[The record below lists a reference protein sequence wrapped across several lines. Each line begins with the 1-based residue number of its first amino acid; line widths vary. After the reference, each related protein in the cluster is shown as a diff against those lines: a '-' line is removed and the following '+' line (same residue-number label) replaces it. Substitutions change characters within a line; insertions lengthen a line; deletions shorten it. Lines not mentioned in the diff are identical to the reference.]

1 MSIFDLF
8 NPSLR
13 SQKKYAAHL
22 TRQFGSAR
30 WAHDASVPFDSEFIS
45 IRELSNALTTQSRVV
60 LTGSDGVGKST
71 ALASLALTHA
81 RALAVNQPHALV
93 PIYFSARDLHPQSLP
108 RLRDLPTALGLGDF
122 PASFFQEAIGA
133 NRALVLIDDLDA
145 LTTDAA
151 KNLRA
156 EFSNARIVATA
167 QNAIPGLDEFP
178 MPAWRDQDIERYAR
192 LRFEKR
198 ADAFL
203 AALKASGVPRLL
215 TSNAMNL
222 ALLARTWET
231 PSSPPL
237 IRGVGGIEDEVG
249 MDLHTALDIK
259 PMPTRRS
266 ELFSAYARQVLGNDD
281 ETARMLEG
289 VALAIQRGKPA
300 PDEFVN
306 KSKGFLVVAKNKS
319 CDFIHDLWRA
329 YFAARAARL
338 AGDLTPI
345 AEHLQDPA
353 WREMIL
359 FYAGLGDAS
368 DLVNAY
374 IQRGDWNSAGEMIAN
389 AEEVRAELRDAV
401 TKELVGRAWNG
412 DARAPVVLG
421 EMVSDAAIGAFAARL
436 KDPDPSVRSR
446 AAEILG
452 RLQLDRA
459 LEYLLPQMRDV
470 NAETRDLVV
479 QALGHSLSNRVIEPL
494 LGAFRGDP
502 RVGFVDTRL
511 RVAAAKALGQVGS
524 DKAVPALIVDLQTG
538 EPEVRAVAAAALKRI
553 GSPLMIKP
561 LKGILPNLDEETQK
575 FVADV
580 LATVNGAGE

>member
-1 MSIFDLF
+1 MSILDLF
-8 NPSLR
+8 NASLR
-13 SQKKYAAHL
+13 LQKKYAEQL

-30 WAHDASVPFDSEFIS
+30 WAHDATIPFESEFIPV
-45 IRELSNALTTQSRVV
+45 RELNNALKVHPRLV
-60 LTGSDGVGKST
+60 LTGGDGVGKST
-71 ALASLALTHA
+71 ALTSLALTHA
-81 RALAVNQPHALV
+81 QALTFNQPHALV
-93 PIYFSARDLHPQSLP
+93 PIYFSARELHPQAMP
-108 RLRDLPTALGLGDF
+108 RLADLPTALGLADF
-122 PASFFQEAIGA
+122 PTDFFQEAISS
-133 NRALVLIDDLDA
+133 NRALVLIDDLDTLPA
-145 LTTDAA
+145 DVV
-151 KNLRA
+151 KNLLA
-156 EFSNARIVATA
+156 ELSSTRLVATA
-167 QNAIPGLDEFP
+167 QNALAGLDEFP
-178 MPAWRDQDIERYAR
+178 LPAWRDQDIEHYAH
-192 LRFEKR
+192 LKFDKR

-203 AALKASGVPRLL
+203 GALKASGVPRLL
-215 TSNAMNL
+215 TANAMNL

-231 PSSPPL
+231 PIP
-237 IRGVGGIEDEVG
+237 ITKGGEREIEGEAG

-259 PMPTRRS
+259 PLPTKRTD
-266 ELFSAYARQVLGNDD
+266 LFSAYARQVLGNED

-300 PDEFVN
+300 PNEFIG
-306 KSKGFLVVAKNKS
+306 KSKGFLIASRNQS

-345 AEHLQDPA
+345 TEHLQDPT
-353 WREMIL
+353 WREMVL

-374 IQRGDWNSAGEMIAN
+374 VQQGDWNSAGSMIAN
-389 AEEVRAELRDAV
+389 AKEVRADLRDSV
-401 TKELVGRAWNG
+401 TKELVERAWNG
-412 DARAPVVLG
+412 DARAPVILG

-436 KDPDPSVRSR
+436 KDPDPSVRAR

-470 NAETRDLVV
+470 NANTRDLVV

-524 DKAVPALIVDLQTG
+524 DKAVPALIVDLQVG
-538 EPEVRAVAAAALKRI
+538 EPEVRSVAAEALKRI
-553 GSPLMIKP
+553 SSPLMIKP
-561 LKGILPNLDEETQK
+561 LKGILLNVDEETRK
-575 FVADV
+575 YVADI
-580 LATVNGAGE
+580 LTTVNGEGE

>member
-1 MSIFDLF
+1 MSILDLF
-8 NPSLR
+8 NSSLR
-13 SQKKYAAHL
+13 LQKKYAEHL
-22 TRQFGSAR
+22 TRQFSLAR
-30 WAHDASVPFDSEFIS
+30 WAHDATIPFEREFIS
-45 IRELSNALTTQSRVV
+45 IRELHNALTAHSRLV
-60 LTGSDGVGKST
+60 LTGSDGTGKST
-71 ALASLALTHA
+71 ALASLALVHA
-81 RALAVNQPHALV
+81 RALALNQAHALV
-93 PIYFSARDLHPQSLP
+93 PIYFSARELHPQSPP
-108 RLRDLPTALGLGDF
+108 RLGDLPTALGLADF
-122 PASFFQEAIGA
+122 PASFFLEAITA

-145 LTTDAA
+145 LSPDAA
-151 KNLRA
+151 KNLLA

-167 QNAIPGLDEFP
+167 QNPIPGLDEFP
-178 MPAWRDQDIERYAR
+178 LPAWRDQDIERYAR

-198 ADAFL
+198 ADGFL
-203 AALKASGVPRLL
+203 GALKASGVPRLL

-222 ALLARTWET
+222 ALLARTWEIL
-231 PSSPPL
+231 PAPL
-237 IRGVGGIEDEVG
+237 DKGEDRGL
-249 MDLHTALDIK
+249 DLHTALDIK
-259 PMPTRRS
+259 PMPTKRA
-266 ELFSAYARQVLGNDD
+266 ELFSAYASQVLGNDD

-289 VALAIQRGKPA
+289 VALAIQRGKSA

-306 KSKGFLVVAKNKS
+306 KSKGFLCANKNQS

-345 AEHLQDPA
+345 AEHLQDSA

-359 FYAGLGDAS
+359 FYSGLGDAS
-368 DLVNAY
+368 DLVSAY
-374 IQRGDWNSAGEMIAN
+374 IQRGDWHSAGAMIAN
-389 AEEVRAELRDAV
+389 AKEVRADLRDAV
-401 TKELVGRAWNG
+401 TKELVEGAWNG
-412 DARAPVVLG
+412 DARAPAVLG
-421 EMVSDAAIGAFAARL
+421 EMVSDAAISAFAARL
-436 KDPDPSVRSR
+436 KDPDPNVRSR

-470 NAETRDLVV
+470 NAETRDRVV

-511 RVAAAKALGQVGS
+511 RIAAAKALGQVGS

-575 FVADV
+575 SVADV
-580 LATVNGAGE
+580 LSTMNGTGE